1 MPAVSGNDL
10 SASPV
15 TLNAAFLMINIP
27 SSSEQLQGRMLIYYG
42 VPLVVDVG
50 YKLYIS
56 KEFISAGLSSRRATS
71 FAPTRPL
78 TFTSRHLSRRLP
90 RP

>member
-42 VPLVVDVG
+42 VPLVVD
-50 YKLYIS
+50 
-56 KEFISAGLSSRRATS
+56 A
-71 FAPTRPL
+71 
-78 TFTSRHLSRRLP
+78 
-90 RP
+90 

>member
-27 SSSEQLQGRMLIYYG
+27 SSSEQLQSRMLIYYG
-42 VPLVVDVG
+42 VPLVVD
-50 YKLYIS
+50 
-56 KEFISAGLSSRRATS
+56 A
-71 FAPTRPL
+71 
-78 TFTSRHLSRRLP
+78 
-90 RP
+90 

>member
-27 SSSEQLQGRMLIYYG
+27 SSSEQLIYYG

-50 YKLYIS
+50 YILYIS
-56 KEFISAGLSSRRATS
+56 EKFISA